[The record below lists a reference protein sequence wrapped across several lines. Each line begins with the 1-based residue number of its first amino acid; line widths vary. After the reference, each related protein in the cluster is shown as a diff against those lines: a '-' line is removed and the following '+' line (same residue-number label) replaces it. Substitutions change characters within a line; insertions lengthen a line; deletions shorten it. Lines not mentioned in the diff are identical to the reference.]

1 MTLLKTIIIENNL
14 VFYLIIVSVFSCNM
28 YSQKVKSTV
37 AQMKDT
43 LIVSPTSSEAIS
55 KLVRTVITY
64 KVVEKVNMTF
74 GGYKIIYVVSDLNL
88 INSYDLGPNN
98 TRVVTPI
105 FEKKEQIIHN
115 KQEPVTGSLKP
126 IQNNY
131 NPEIAVNISI
141 PEKTTEEIHDE
152 PSNGVEYI
160 DLIKTYE
167 RVVDKGFKT
176 IDMLKRLGNA
186 YYFKGE
192 LEKAAR
198 FYKDLFDMTSDLDAE
213 IYFRYAQ
220 SLKFINK
227 KDKANEMMKIFNQ
240 KRNDIANEN

>member
-14 VFYLIIVSVFSCNM
+14 VFYLITVSVFSCNI

-43 LIVSPTSSEAIS
+43 LIASPTSSEAIS

-115 KQEPVTGSLKP
+115 KQEAIIDSLKP
-126 IQNNY
+126 IQNNF
-131 NPEIAVNISI
+131 NSNISVNINI
-141 PEKTTEEIHDE
+141 PEKPIDEISDE

-160 DLIKTYE
+160 DIVKTYE
-167 RVVDKGFKT
+167 KVVDKGFKSVE
-176 IDMLKRLGNA
+176 MLKRLGDA
-186 YYFKGE
+186 YYFKGK
-192 LEKAAR
+192 LDKAAR
-198 FYKDLFDMTSDLDAE
+198 FYKDLLDMTSDLDAE
-213 IYFRYAQ
+213 FYFRYAQ

-240 KRNDIANEN
+240 KNNGL

>member
-14 VFYLIIVSVFSCNM
+14 VFYLITVSVFSCNI

-43 LIVSPTSSEAIS
+43 LIASPTSSEAIS

-115 KQEPVTGSLKP
+115 KQEAIIDSLKP
-126 IQNNY
+126 IQNNFKSDLSL
-131 NPEIAVNISI
+131 NINI
-141 PEKTTEEIHDE
+141 PEKPIDEISDE

-160 DLIKTYE
+160 DIVKTYE
-167 RVVDKGFKT
+167 KVVDKGFKSVE
-176 IDMLKRLGNA
+176 MLKRLGDA
-186 YYFKGE
+186 YYFKGK
-192 LEKAAR
+192 LDKAAR
-198 FYKDLFDMTSDLDAE
+198 FYKDLLDMTSDLDAE
-213 IYFRYAQ
+213 FYFRYAQ

-240 KRNDIANEN
+240 KNNGL

>member
-1 MTLLKTIIIENNL
+1 
-14 VFYLIIVSVFSCNM
+14 
-28 YSQKVKSTV
+28 
-37 AQMKDT
+37 MKDT
-43 LIVSPTSSEAIS
+43 LIASPTSSEAIS

-115 KQEPVTGSLKP
+115 KQEAIIDSLKP
-126 IQNNY
+126 IQNNF
-131 NPEIAVNISI
+131 NSNISVNINI
-141 PEKTTEEIHDE
+141 PEKPIDEISDE

-160 DLIKTYE
+160 DIVKTYE
-167 RVVDKGFKT
+167 KVVDKGFKSVE
-176 IDMLKRLGNA
+176 MLKRLGDA
-186 YYFKGE
+186 YYFKGK
-192 LEKAAR
+192 LDKAAR
-198 FYKDLFDMTSDLDAE
+198 FYKDLLDMTSDLDAE
-213 IYFRYAQ
+213 FYFRYAQ

-240 KRNDIANEN
+240 KNNGL

>member
-14 VFYLIIVSVFSCNM
+14 VFYLITVSVFSCNI

-43 LIVSPTSSEAIS
+43 LIASPTSSEAIS

-115 KQEPVTGSLKP
+115 KQEAIIASLKP
-126 IQNNY
+126 IQNNF
-131 NPEIAVNISI
+131 NSNISVNINI
-141 PEKTTEEIHDE
+141 PEKPIDEISDE

-160 DLIKTYE
+160 DIVKTYE
-167 RVVDKGFKT
+167 KVVDKGFKSVE
-176 IDMLKRLGNA
+176 MLKRLGDA
-186 YYFKGE
+186 YYFKGK
-192 LEKAAR
+192 LDKAAR
-198 FYKDLFDMTSDLDAE
+198 FYKDLLDMTSDLDAE
-213 IYFRYAQ
+213 FYFRYAQ

-240 KRNDIANEN
+240 KNNGL

>member
-14 VFYLIIVSVFSCNM
+14 VFYLITVSVFSCNI

-43 LIVSPTSSEAIS
+43 LIASPTSSEAIS

-115 KQEPVTGSLKP
+115 KQEAIIASLKP
-126 IQNNY
+126 IQNNF
-131 NPEIAVNISI
+131 NSNISVNINI
-141 PEKTTEEIHDE
+141 PEKPINEISDE

-160 DLIKTYE
+160 DIVKTYE
-167 RVVDKGFKT
+167 KVVDKGFKSVE
-176 IDMLKRLGNA
+176 MLKRLGDA
-186 YYFKGE
+186 YYFKGK
-192 LEKAAR
+192 LDKAAR
-198 FYKDLFDMTSDLDAE
+198 FYKDLLDMTSDLDAE
-213 IYFRYAQ
+213 FYFRYAQ

-240 KRNDIANEN
+240 KNNGL

>member
-14 VFYLIIVSVFSCNM
+14 VFYLITVSVFSCNI

-115 KQEPVTGSLKP
+115 KQEAIIDSLKP
-126 IQNNY
+126 IQNNF
-131 NPEIAVNISI
+131 NSNISVNINI
-141 PEKTTEEIHDE
+141 PEKPIDEISDE

-160 DLIKTYE
+160 DIVKTYE
-167 RVVDKGFKT
+167 KVVDKGFKSVE
-176 IDMLKRLGNA
+176 MLKRLGDA
-186 YYFKGE
+186 YYFKGK
-192 LEKAAR
+192 LDKAAR
-198 FYKDLFDMTSDLDAE
+198 FYKDLLDMTSDLDAE
-213 IYFRYAQ
+213 FYFRYAQ

-240 KRNDIANEN
+240 KNNGL